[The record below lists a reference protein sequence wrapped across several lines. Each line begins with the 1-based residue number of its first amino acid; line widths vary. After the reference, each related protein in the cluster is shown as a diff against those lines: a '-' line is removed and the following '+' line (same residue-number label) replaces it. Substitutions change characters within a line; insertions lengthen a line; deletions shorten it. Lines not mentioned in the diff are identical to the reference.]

1 MNSATQQ
8 KTQSPPLGMTW
19 WNIWGGLQF
28 IGGFFV
34 PVYFHRQMEGW
45 IWLYVLFHI
54 VLSLTLLAKN
64 RWAFIIATVLT
75 LNPLLWIINSIYLRN
90 RWNHPQVIEQD
101 HRRET
106 SSTPERIDER
116 TLYAQVL
123 DEIESGNID
132 RGLWAKTFAEC
143 NGDENRTQ
151 AKYLAYRVKEF
162 KKT

>member
-8 KTQSPPLGMTW
+8 ETQSPPLGMTW

-45 IWLYVLFHI
+45 IWLYILFHI

-64 RWAFIIATVLT
+64 RWAFIIATVL
-75 LNPLLWIINSIYLRN
+75 NSIYLRN
-90 RWNHPQVIEQD
+90 RWDHPQVIEQD

-106 SSTPERIDER
+106 SSTSKRVDER

-162 KKT
+162 KRI